1 MVLSLFIGAAIDYY
15 NGEQEG
21 RAARRGVRAGN
32 QKIRLN
38 NLSVY
43 RETAQEISGLLAGQ
57 SILRRQSS
65 DAWHNADRAALLGL
79 SSADTLAGAAGLQG
93 ASIDAIA
100 MDIERELSN
109 AQADI
114 AQSVEL
120 EQFNMSQQL
129 RSLVSARRSQL
140 GQEQRVPSTSEIR
153 NAAITSAAMS
163 TINQYAN
170 AYFEFGA
177 PAKSKNTA
185 DVGASRSG
193 YTGAA
198 YQSWLRG

>member
-1 MVLSLFIGAAIDYY
+1 MVWQLFVAAAIDYY

-21 RAARRGVRAGN
+21 RAARQGIRAGN
-32 QKIRLN
+32 QKVRLN

-43 RETAQEISGLLAGQ
+43 RETAQEVSGLLAGQ

-65 DAWHNADRAALLGL
+65 DAWRNADRAALLGL
-79 SSADTLAGAAGLQG
+79 SSADTVAGAAGLQG

-114 AQSVEL
+114 AQNVEL
-120 EQFNMSQQL
+120 EQFNVSQQL
-129 RSLVSARRSQL
+129 RSLMSARRSQL

-153 NAAITSAAMS
+153 NAAITSAAMGA
-163 TINQYAN
+163 INQYASS
-170 AYFEFGA
+170 YFQFGGS
-177 PAKSKNTA
+177 KTSKNTA
-185 DVGASRSG
+185 SVGASRSG